1 MRDYKGLGL
10 FSWTLL
16 TKPLMRPTMAASP
29 WVHTLTILKSSL
41 FKVLW
46 CDPKDFL
53 SCGFIGHCI
62 NAINHFICYLLF
74 AYLSIN
80 CTAYRHQQAYGS
92 IYVAYHQQRDHAH
105 SAQTG
110 LHGVDQS
117 IYFLTNEVNLH
128 RFSRHTCPSLTS
140 QQCAAAQWL
149 KNNGLVWGGG
159 LV

>member
-1 MRDYKGLGL
+1 MCHCTAL
-10 FSWTLL
+10 S
-16 TKPLMRPTMAASP
+16 SP
-29 WVHTLTILKSSL
+29 
-41 FKVLW
+41 F
-46 CDPKDFL
+46 FL
-53 SCGFIGHCI
+53 SFEPHLLWAHRLDWLWGHFDQEWVIFFSNIYPCLCCV
-62 NAINHFICYLLF
+62 NRLYINHFICNLLF
-74 AYLSIN
+74 AYLLID
-80 CTAYRHQQAYGS
+80 CAAYRHQQAYGS